1 MPTKKNHAGNQQ
13 NYVPKGNGDASG
25 EYGDNATGSNKHFQ
39 SFFKSQVSG
48 KVDGDEKLEMNND
61 EKKKT
66 YEYAKHLVDIS
77 SEEFSFMVTKDKLDE
92 YLDKDLITTEQYS
105 ELKQELENKQNG
117 NLTPVEDKD
126 ATYNKLK
133 DALSKDKTESQ
144 LDSIATTVNYSHYQG
159 LLSDEQKAE
168 LENIIADKKKGQESN
183 ITGQENQ
190 AQQGNTP
197 KQQQIKPLKK
207 TWQKQ
212 VSKMNDEDCYNVLLN
227 TYEGEFDTEKL
238 KNATTEELHD
248 LVMAKKNTELKTSN
262 VDKKFEKKVKALD
275 EQFYNENLS
284 HIWVSVPK
292 APDELEKS
300 IKLKEEWFEKSKKIA
315 EEDLKENPDGI
326 FSKKELQK
334 SINALKLMG
343 DLKNGTLKEWQDAK
357 LGDLETQETIA
368 QSNELLEKYANP
380 DNVYS
385 ASAKNKAKWFKSYE
399 SAVNYFG
406 DMKEIYNKIGAKD
419 MEYVKDYTSSYSFI
433 NEPLRN
439 KKYIGSGKKE
449 KFVEAVKGMT
459 NAIDKSTL
467 KEGIWVQRGVNELN
481 INGVNLSYNATTED
495 LNNLIGKSFED
506 QGFYSASAHKGA
518 SFGLSKSVVINTY
531 APKGTKALY
540 VNPISYFSGGSENE
554 IILQRG
560 YSYKITKAYK
570 SNGKIFLDA
579 EVVLGSD
586 IKKHDDK
593 KLKELQQTKFSS

>member
-105 ELKQELENKQNG
+105 ELKQALENKQNG
-117 NLTPVEDKD
+117 NVEEETK
-126 ATYNKLK
+126 
-133 DALSKDKTESQ
+133 
-144 LDSIATTVNYSHYQG
+144 
-159 LLSDEQKAE
+159 
-168 LENIIADKKKGQESN
+168 QESN
-183 ITGQENQ
+183 SAEQESKEQQEN
-190 AQQGNTP
+190 TP
-197 KQQQIKPLKK
+197 SQPIKPLKK

-248 LVMAKKNTELKTSN
+248 LVMAKKNTELKVSN
-262 VDKKFEKKVKALD
+262 VDKKFEKKVKAID
-275 EQFYNENLS
+275 EQFYKDNLS
-284 HIWVSVPK
+284 YIWVTTPK
-292 APDELEKS
+292 TADELEKS
-300 IKLKEEWFEKSKKIA
+300 IEKKKEFFEEYKNSMG
-315 EEDLKENPDGI
+315 EYLKENPN
-326 FSKKELQK
+326 SEVLKKKLQV
-334 SINALKLMG
+334 STNALKLMD
-343 DLKNGTLKEWQDAK
+343 DLENGTLKEWQDAK

-467 KEGIWVQRGVNELN
+467 KEGIWVQRGVSELN

-586 IKKHDDK
+586 SKKHDDK

>member
-1 MPTKKNHAGNQQ
+1 MPTKKNKAGNQQ

-48 KVDGDEKLEMNND
+48 KVNGDEKLEMNSD

-66 YEYAKHLVDIS
+66 YEFSKHLVDEAN
-77 SEEFSFMVTKDKLDE
+77 EEFSFMVAQDKLDE
-92 YLDKDLITTEQYS
+92 YLDKDLITTEQYT

-117 NLTPVEDKD
+117 NLTPAEDKN

-133 DALSKDKTESQ
+133 DALSKNKTESQ
-144 LDSIATTVNYSHYQG
+144 LDAIATTMNFSHYQG

-168 LENIIADKKKGQESN
+168 IENIIAEKKKGQESGN
-183 ITGQENQ
+183 AKKESKEQQ
-190 AQQGNTP
+190 ANTP
-197 KQQQIKPLKK
+197 SQQQIKPLKK

-212 VSKMNDEDCYNVLLN
+212 VSKMNDEDCYDVLLN

-248 LVMAKKNTELKTSN
+248 LVMAKKNTELKVSN
-262 VDKKFEKKVKALD
+262 VDKKFEKKVKELD
-275 EQFYNENLS
+275 NQFYNDNLS

-292 APDELEKS
+292 TPDALEKS
-300 IKLKEEWFEKSKKIA
+300 IEQKKAWFEKSKNFA
-315 EEDLKENPDGI
+315 EENLKENPDGI
-326 FSKKELQK
+326 SSKKELQK
-334 SINALKLMG
+334 SINALKLME

-368 QSNELLEKYANP
+368 QSNELLEKFANP

-385 ASAKNKAKWFKSYE
+385 ASAKNKAKWFKSYQ
-399 SAVNYFG
+399 SAVDYFG
-406 DMKEIYNKIGAKD
+406 DMKETYNKIGAKD
-419 MEYVKDYTSSYSFI
+419 MQYVKDYTSSYSFI

-439 KKYIGSGKKE
+439 KKYIGSGKKG

-467 KEGIWVQRGVNELN
+467 KEGIWVQRGVSELN

-586 IKKHDDK
+586 SKKHDDK